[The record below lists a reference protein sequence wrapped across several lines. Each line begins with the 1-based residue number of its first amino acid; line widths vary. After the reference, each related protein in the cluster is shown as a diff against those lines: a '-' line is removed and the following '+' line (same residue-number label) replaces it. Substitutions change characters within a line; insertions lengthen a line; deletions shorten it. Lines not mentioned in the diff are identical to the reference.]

1 MQIINKFLR
10 LQKLYIFFI
19 SFLLFIIIFSTS
31 FLHAKNFKVTDI
43 KISSSF
49 DLNFN
54 KNKAIDEGFKDSF
67 SNLLSM
73 ITTSGDKEK
82 IKNIPLKELKG
93 LIDSFTISE
102 EKFINNEY
110 FAKLDTTFNKKKTL
124 SFLEKKNI
132 FPSTPVRNSVLLIP
146 ILVDVETDK
155 IYLFTDN
162 IFYKKWNNEKKNYH
176 LLNYLLPS
184 EDLDD
189 MNSLQQT
196 SRSIEN
202 YDFINLINKYDLQDY
217 IISIIF
223 YDKNEVKVLSKINL
237 NKSLKI
243 NNQSFFKMNINSEKD
258 FEKIR
263 ESLKTTYENYWKK
276 NNEINTSIK
285 LPLTI
290 SINAQRYK
298 KILEL
303 ENALNSMDLVS
314 NFYILKFDNQNVYF
328 KIIYNGSPRVFLNDF
343 NKRNIDLL
351 TKNEIWSVKWK
362 I

>member
-1 MQIINKFLR
+1 MK
-10 LQKLYIFFI
+10 
-19 SFLLFIIIFSTS
+19 
-31 FLHAKNFKVTDI
+31 
-43 KISSSF
+43 
-49 DLNFN
+49 
-54 KNKAIDEGFKDSF
+54 
-67 SNLLSM
+67 
-73 ITTSGDKEK
+73 
-82 IKNIPLKELKG
+82 
-93 LIDSFTISE
+93 
-102 EKFINNEY
+102 
-110 FAKLDTTFNKKKTL
+110 
-124 SFLEKKNI
+124 
-132 FPSTPVRNSVLLIP
+132 
-146 ILVDVETDK
+146 
-155 IYLFTDN
+155 
-162 IFYKKWNNEKKNYH
+162 KKNYH

-202 YDFINLINKYDLQDY
+202 YDFTNLINKYDLQDY

-243 NNQSFFKMNINSEKD
+243 NNQNFLKVNINSEKD

-351 TKNEIWSVKWK
+351 TKNEIWSVK
-362 I
+362 